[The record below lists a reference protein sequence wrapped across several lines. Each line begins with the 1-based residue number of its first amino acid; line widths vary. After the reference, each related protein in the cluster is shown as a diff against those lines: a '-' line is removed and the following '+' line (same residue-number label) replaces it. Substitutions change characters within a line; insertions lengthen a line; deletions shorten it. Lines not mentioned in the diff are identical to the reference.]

1 MKLRVN
7 GMNKKYKSS
16 VIVLYS
22 ETDEDIARR
31 DRNAESDVLSSA
43 ERVRRRKRE
52 IYVIGEKPYGHD

>member
-16 VIVLYS
+16 GIVLYS

-43 ERVRRRKRE
+43 ERVRRRKRD
-52 IYVIGEKPYGHD
+52 ICNW